1 MPRPRRRRTS
11 LLILV
16 GVAPLM
22 FLSVACLNPQEPEE
36 RERWG
41 DREWRQAVR
50 ANEERLKP
58 EEQRSGGGVFSGIGS
73 AWSGLTGGIG
83 QLIDYVKGERPINY
97 AKQLLDPANGDN
109 RREAIVYL
117 SDHDYGRRDPYT
129 NYYEELARTDNDYLV
144 RSMAVRALNRARDK
158 EAVPALVAALDDAH
172 PVVRLEAAKALAN
185 VPDDRAVAPLIKRLD
200 DPEESVDVRIAAAD
214 ALRNFRSP
222 LAAQALVR
230 VLRDRD
236 FAVAWQSRNSL
247 KLMTGRDYRYDQ
259 AAWLTY
265 LSEGSPF
272 G

>member
-1 MPRPRRRRTS
+1 
-11 LLILV
+11 LFLIL
-16 GVAPLM
+16 VAPLM
-22 FLSVACLNPQEPEE
+22 FLNVACLNTQEPEE

-41 DREWRQAVR
+41 DRQWRQAVR
-50 ANEERLKP
+50 ANAERLKP
-58 EEQRSGGGVFSGIGS
+58 EEQRREGGIFSGVGK
-73 AWSGLTGGIG
+73 AWSGFTGGIG
-83 QLIDYVKGERPINY
+83 DLIDFVKGDRAINY
-97 AKQLLDPANGDN
+97 AKQLLDPTNADN

-117 SDHDYGRRDPYT
+117 AGQEYGRRDPY
-129 NYYEELARTDNDYLV
+129 NNFFEEMTRTDNDYLV
-144 RSMAVRALNRARDK
+144 RAMAVRALNRARD
-158 EAVPALVAALDDAH
+158 EDAVPTLVLALDDPH
-172 PVVRLEAAKALAN
+172 PLVRLEAAKALAN
-185 VPDDRAVAPLIKRLD
+185 IPDDRAVAPLIKRLD
-200 DPEESVDVRIAAAD
+200 NPDESVDVRIAAAD

-265 LSEGSPF
+265 LSEGDPF

>member
-1 MPRPRRRRTS
+1 MPRRTS
-11 LLILV
+11 LLILL

-22 FLSVACLNPQEPEE
+22 FLNVACLNPQEPEE

-41 DREWRQAVR
+41 DREWREAIR

-58 EEQRSGGGVFSGIGS
+58 EGERRNRGLFSGVGS

-83 QLIDYVKGERPINY
+83 HLIDYIKGERPINY
-97 AKQLLDPANGDN
+97 AKQLLDPANADN
-109 RREAIVYL
+109 RRDAIVYL
-117 SDHDYGRRDPYT
+117 AGHDYGRRDPYT
-129 NYYEELARTDNDYLV
+129 NYYEELARTDNDFLV
-144 RSMAVRALNRARDK
+144 RAMALRALNRARDK
-158 EAVPALVAALDDAH
+158 EAVPVYIAALDDQH
-172 PVVRLEAAKALAN
+172 PFVRLEAAKALAN
-185 VPDDRAVAPLIKRLD
+185 IPDERAVAPLIKRLD
-200 DPEESVDVRIAAAD
+200 NADEGVDVRIAAAD

-259 AAWLTY
+259 AAWLTF
-265 LSEGSPF
+265 LSEGNPF